1 MSRYRLSVC
10 LAVAIALFVPR
21 LLPAAEEPS
30 RSGLEIVPADAAF
43 FASWSRQGEQFEILR
58 QSRAFTQFMEIPRVR
73 EALGPL
79 ILGEFDLDN
88 PKHVTMK
95 QWLSQP
101 FVQAGID
108 ALSHEVFVYGD
119 ANFTEVIN
127 HYRDTAWA
135 SNEDRLEALAAGKMG
150 HYAGLAADAVFIR
163 ELPRLNLP
171 GLAFGFKVHDSMRAR
186 VQLMLLDGLIH
197 IAMAGKD
204 VSPVVRKQYGRET
217 IQGQQFLTFTITGSM
232 VLDSFELERP
242 PKVQPETLAAFIKA
256 FRKLK
261 MVLAVGM
268 LDDYV
273 ILSVGGSTEHLHRLG
288 QETPLADHPD
298 LARIAELAD
307 KRCTSMR
314 YVASDYRTAMNTF
327 AGGQDDLDDL
337 FEQSLADGVVLSDET
352 RAKAESTLKTFREEK
367 KRQQEREPRA
377 ASLAFTYMTDTGY
390 EGFSFDESGPGSQPA
405 SSMSVLLH
413 TGADPIGV
421 FAQRHWI
428 DTLEDY
434 DRFSNQVAKILGQL
448 EKWLR
453 VEKEEELYARDQ
465 FRILVVQFDTIMR
478 QQVVP
483 ALAGGQAALVIS
495 ATDRSRQW
503 HTEIPV
509 AEKPLPLPEL
519 ALVVETE
526 DPLALLEGID
536 EAYQVLKAAI
546 RLVSDTVKEIPPLD
560 PQIEDTAMGRL
571 YFLPMWP
578 ELTRI
583 DPDLLAPTAGLS
595 DRWLVVT
602 LRPKT
607 ATMLLRPTGWVP
619 PDIAED
625 DHSALMSLSHIRPER
640 LTQIVLDWLGYVEE
654 TLTEAPSEDD
664 AALLTIYRSALQL
677 VGCLKSYTRGVC
689 RDGETSV
696 THTVWR
702 FEDRP

>member
-1 MSRYRLSVC
+1 MSRYRLPVC
-10 LAVAIALFVPR
+10 LVVALALCATRF
-21 LLPAAEEPS
+21 LPAAEKPS
-30 RSGLEIVPADAAF
+30 RSGLEMIPADAAF

-58 QSRAFTQFMEIPRVR
+58 ESQAFTQFMEIPRVR
-73 EALGPL
+73 EVLGPL
-79 ILGEFDLDN
+79 ILGEFDRDN
-88 PKHVTMK
+88 PNHVTMK

-108 ALSHEVFVYGD
+108 AISQEIFVYGD
-119 ANFTEVIN
+119 ASFTEFVD
-127 HYRDTAWA
+127 HYRDMVW
-135 SNEDRLEALAAGKMG
+135 SSREDRLEALVAGKMG
-150 HYAGLAADAVFIR
+150 HHAGLAADAVFIR
-163 ELPRLNLP
+163 ELPSLHLP
-171 GLAFGFKVHDSMRAR
+171 GLAIGFKVQDAMRAR
-186 VQLMLLDGLIH
+186 IQLMLLDGLIH
-197 IAMAGKD
+197 LAMAGKD

-232 VLDSFELERP
+232 VLDSFELKRS

-256 FRKLK
+256 FRQQEL
-261 MVLAVGM
+261 VVAVGM

-273 ILSVGGSTEHLHRLG
+273 ILSAGGTTEHLHRLG
-288 QETPLADHPD
+288 QEEPLANHPD
-298 LARIAELAD
+298 LVRVEELGD
-307 KRCTSMR
+307 KRCTSIR
-314 YVASDYRTAMNTF
+314 YVASDYRTAINTYTHRH
-327 AGGQDDLDDL
+327 DDLDEV
-337 FEQSLADGVVLSDET
+337 FKQSLTDGTVLTDEA
-352 RAKAESTLKTFREEK
+352 RVKAEEVLKTFREEK

-377 ASLAFTYMTDTGY
+377 ASLGYTYLTATGY
-390 EGFSFDESGPGSQPA
+390 EGFSFDESGLGPQPA

-434 DRFSNQVAKILGQL
+434 SRFSGQVATILGQV
-448 EKWLR
+448 EKWLS

-465 FRILVVQFDTIMR
+465 FRILAAQFDTIMR

-483 ALAGGQAALVIS
+483 ALTGAQAALVIS

-503 HTEIPV
+503 HAEIPV

-526 DPLALLEGID
+526 DPAALLEGID
-536 EAYQVLKAAI
+536 EAYQVVKAAI
-546 RLVSDTVKEIPPLD
+546 RLVSDTVREIPPLE
-560 PQIEDTAMGRL
+560 PEIEDTALGRL
-571 YFLPMWP
+571 YFLPVWP

-607 ATMLLRPTGWVP
+607 ATALLRPTGWVP
-619 PDIAED
+619 PDVAED
-625 DHSALMSLSHIRPER
+625 DLPTLTSLSYVRPEK
-640 LTQIVLDWLGYVEE
+640 LTEIVLDWVGYVEE
-654 TLTEAPSEDD
+654 SLREAPSEDD
-664 AALLTIYRSALQL
+664 AALLAVYRSVLRL
-677 VGCLKSYTRGVC
+677 VGCLKSYTRSVC
-689 RDGETSV
+689 WEGDTSV